1 MEAREINV
9 NLFSYVS
16 NNYTKGIH
24 SSMGVAGVA
33 GLKKPCYCLRGD
45 TVNAASRMKSSGV
58 VTTITLL
65 ITNCPA
71 KCSK

>member
-1 MEAREINV
+1 MSAITTLKVFIRV
-9 NLFSYVS
+9 W
-16 NNYTKGIH
+16 
-24 SSMGVAGVA
+24 AGVA